1 MRPSRSIC
9 FKSLCEIKKSNKQ
22 LFSEST
28 LYKVLCK
35 ENYYKK
41 VICNRL
47 AQSTVEIYQW
57 VFPKVAALKHFTKGV
72 MISSFHGAPRKKPS
86 TKKKSG
92 NAIFNKIAKITLSLS
107 LRLSQSSYFKAICQ
121 KSNDQLLSWR
131 FLYKGF
137 YKQTTKLVEFF
148 KGNCSKCC

>member
-28 LYKVLCK
+28 LYEVLCK

-72 MISSFHGAPRKKPS
+72 MISSFHGAPRKRPS
-86 TKKKSG
+86 TRKKNQEMQSLIKLPKSLCLRHLDFLKV
-92 NAIFNKIAKITLSLS
+92 AILKQFAKKAMT
-107 LRLSQSSYFKAICQ
+107 SSFPGGSSTKASTS
-121 KSNDQLLSWR
+121 KLLS
-131 FLYKGF
+131 
-137 YKQTTKLVEFF
+137 
-148 KGNCSKCC
+148 